1 MRPSLRWLILVL
13 FLVSGSSALVYQ
25 VAWQRLLV
33 LFAGGDVAAMTI
45 IVTAFMAGLGAGS
58 LVGGWLADRASV
70 RMNLVLFAVAE
81 LLIGLFGFYSGSFFH
96 DLLYARLAMLV
107 ESRVIMALVLFAC
120 LLPPT
125 LLMGLSLPVLARALT
140 DCSPALAGRIGGL
153 YAANTLGAGLGALL
167 VTWVLLPL
175 GGIEET
181 LRWAALGNAACAL
194 LMLPVIWKSRPSQ
207 EASARPSHPGPGQE
221 APRKIT
227 ACLVVFFISGFA
239 ALAAEMVWLRV
250 LGAMAKSSAHTLGT
264 LLAVYLAGL
273 GAGAL
278 WGSRWVLSPHEAW
291 RLFLRIQGLAIL
303 FAACGVA
310 LILEILTQTPVLTYL
325 GSYEPVDA
333 DSAVRLLKS
342 LVQAELGGEDK
353 GKVWLYPLLHLAVPL
368 LVMFPSTFLMGAGF
382 PWMQRAAQT
391 DARRIGWRTGLL
403 QAVNIAGCMAGAA
416 GVCAFLLPA
425 WGSAG
430 VFRMLALLGGALL
443 IAGTRRHGRLAAL
456 LATTG
461 LLLLLPGQEHLWAR
475 VHGTTAEHI
484 VLAED
489 GSGVSVLKKGAGD
502 EPVGVYINGV
512 GQSWIPYG
520 GVHTQLGALPVLL
533 HDHPQRVALI
543 GLGSGDTLHAM
554 LARRETE
561 EAWCAEIVTAQVQ
574 TLKAIAKEPG
584 MAAVDSLL
592 KESRSRIFDGDGR
605 MMLLRDKTGFDVIE
619 ADALRPTSAHSGTL
633 YSQEYFEL
641 LKSRLKPGGM
651 AVTWLPTPR
660 VAETM
665 ARVFP
670 HLSVF
675 GGMIGIGTVEPLR
688 VDSARLQA
696 RLNDTGILAHYQ
708 KAGIDL
714 HGLLE
719 PVIGPSARVQSIGPD
734 FDRTLLKSINT
745 DLFPRD
751 EMMLPGLW
759 TEALDEQTLE
769 NHR

>member
-13 FLVSGSSALVYQ
+13 FLVSGTSALVYQ

-45 IVTAFMAGLGAGS
+45 IVTAFMAGLGLGS
-58 LVGGWLADRASV
+58 LIGGWLADRATV
-70 RMNLVLFAVAE
+70 RTNLLVFAVAE
-81 LLIGLFGFYSGSFFH
+81 LLIGLFGFYSGAFFH
-96 DLLYARLAMLV
+96 DLLYARMAVLV
-107 ESRVIMALVLFAC
+107 DSRTVIALLLFAC

-125 LLMGLSLPVLARALT
+125 LMMGLSLPVLARALT
-140 DCSPALAGRIGGL
+140 DCAPGVAGRIGGL

-175 GGIEET
+175 GGIEAT
-181 LRWAALGNAACAL
+181 LRWAALGNAVCAL
-194 LMLPVIWKSRPSQ
+194 LMLPVIWKLRPAPETSA
-207 EASARPSHPGPGQE
+207 ASPAPEQGQ
-221 APRKIT
+221 AAQPKFA

-239 ALAAEMVWLRV
+239 SLAAEMVWLRV

-278 WGSRWVLSPHEAW
+278 WGSRWVRSPRDAW
-291 RLFLRIQGLAIL
+291 RLFLRLQGLAVL

-310 LILEILTQTPVLTYL
+310 LALEILTLTPVHAYL
-325 GSYEPVDA
+325 GSYEPLDA

-342 LVQAELGGEDK
+342 LRQGELSEEDK
-353 GKVWLYPLLHLAVPL
+353 DRVWLYPLLHLAVPL
-368 LVMFPSTFLMGAGF
+368 LVMLPSTFLMGAGF

-403 QAVNIAGCMAGAA
+403 QAVNIVGCMAGAA

-425 WGSAG
+425 WGSSG
-430 VFRMLALLGGALL
+430 VFRLLALLGGGLL
-443 IAGTRRHGRLAAL
+443 LAGTLRHGRLASL
-456 LATTG
+456 LATAS

-475 VHGTTAEHI
+475 VHGTQAERI
-484 VLAED
+484 ILAED

-502 EPVGVYINGV
+502 EPMGVYINGV

-554 LARRETE
+554 LARRETQ
-561 EAWCAEIVTAQVQ
+561 EAWCAEIVTSQMQ
-574 TLKAIAKEPG
+574 TLKAVAAKPG
-584 MAAVDSLL
+584 MEVVDGLL
-592 KESRSRIFDGDGR
+592 KEARSRIYGGDGR
-605 MMLLRDKTGFDVIE
+605 MMLLRDKAGFDVIE

-675 GGMIGIGTVEPLR
+675 GGMIGIGTVEPLS
-688 VDSARLQA
+688 VDIPRLQA
-696 RLNDTGILAHYQ
+696 RLNDPAILAHYR
-708 KAGIDL
+708 KAGVDL
-714 HGLLE
+714 HSLLA
-719 PVIGPSARVQSIGPD
+719 PLIGPGAKVQSMGPD

-759 TEALDEQTLE
+759 PQALD
-769 NHR
+769 

>member
-1 MRPSLRWLILVL
+1 MPPSLRWLILAL
-13 FLVSGSSALVYQ
+13 FLVSGTSALVYQ

-45 IVTAFMAGLGAGS
+45 IVTAFMAGLGLGS
-58 LVGGWLADRASV
+58 LIGGWLADRATV
-70 RMNLVLFAVAE
+70 RTNLLVFAVAE

-96 DLLYARLAMLV
+96 DLLYARLAVLV
-107 ESRVIMALVLFAC
+107 ESRMIMALVLFAC

-140 DCSPALAGRIGGL
+140 DCAPGAAGRIGGL

-175 GGIEET
+175 GGIEAT
-181 LRWAALGNAACAL
+181 LRWAALGNAVCAL
-194 LMLPVIWKSRPSQ
+194 LMLPVLWKLRPVP
-207 EASARPSHPGPGQE
+207 ETLAPSP
-221 APRKIT
+221 APEQRQAAPQKFA

-278 WGSRWVLSPHEAW
+278 WGSRWVRSSRDAW
-291 RLFLRIQGLAIL
+291 SLFLSLQGLAVL

-310 LILEILTQTPVLTYL
+310 LLLEILTLTPVLAYL

-342 LVQAELGGEDK
+342 LWK
-353 GKVWLYPLLHLAVPL
+353 GDLSQQDEGRAWLYPLLHLAVPL

-403 QAVNIAGCMAGAA
+403 QAVNIAGCMAGAG

-430 VFRMLALLGGALL
+430 VFRLLALLGGALL
-443 IAGTRRHGRLAAL
+443 ITGTRRHGRLAAL

-475 VHGTTAEHI
+475 VHGTEAERI
-484 VLAED
+484 ILAED
-489 GSGVSVLKKGAGD
+489 GSGVSVLRKGAGD
-502 EPVGVYINGV
+502 EPMGVYINGV

-533 HDHPQRVALI
+533 HEHPQRVALI

-554 LARRETE
+554 LARRETQ
-561 EAWCAEIVTAQVQ
+561 EAWCAEIVTSQMQ
-574 TLKAIAKEPG
+574 TLTMVAAEPG
-584 MAAVDSLL
+584 MEVVDGLL
-592 KESRSRIFDGDGR
+592 KESRGRIYGGDGR
-605 MMLLRDKTGFDVIE
+605 MMLLRDKAGFDVIE

-675 GGMIGIGTVEPLR
+675 GGMIGIGTLEPLN
-688 VDSARLQA
+688 VDIQRLQA
-696 RLNDTGILAHYQ
+696 RLNEAGILAHYR
-708 KAGIDL
+708 KAGVDL
-714 HGLLE
+714 HGLLA
-719 PVIGPSARVQSIGPD
+719 PLIGPGAKVQSIGPD
-734 FDRTLLKSINT
+734 FDRSLLKSINT

-759 TEALDEQTLE
+759 PQALD
-769 NHR
+769 

>member
-1 MRPSLRWLILVL
+1 MRPSLRWLVLAL
-13 FLVSGSSALVYQ
+13 FLVSGISALVYQ

-33 LFAGGDVAAMTI
+33 LFVGGDVAAMTI
-45 IVTAFMAGLGAGS
+45 IVTAFMAGLGLGS
-58 LVGGWLADRASV
+58 LIGGWLADRATV
-70 RMNLVLFAVAE
+70 RTNLLLFAAAE
-81 LLIGLFGFYSGSFFH
+81 LLIGLFGFYSSTFFH
-96 DLLYARLAMLV
+96 DLLYVRLTVLV
-107 ESRVIMALVLFAC
+107 ESRMILALVLFAC

-140 DCSPALAGRIGGL
+140 DGTPGAAGQIGGL

-181 LRWAALGNAACAL
+181 LRWAALGNAVCAV
-194 LMLPVIWKSRPSQ
+194 LMLPILWK
-207 EASARPSHPGPGQE
+207 PGPVPAMSAGPPATEQGQ
-221 APRKIT
+221 ASPQKF
-227 ACLVVFFISGFA
+227 AVCLVIFFISGFA

-250 LGAMAKSSAHTLGT
+250 LGALAKSSAHTLGT
-264 LLAVYLAGL
+264 LLAIYLAGL

-278 WGSRWVLSPHEAW
+278 WGSRWINSPRDAW
-291 RLFLRIQGLAIL
+291 KLFLRIQGLAVL

-310 LILEILTQTPVLTYL
+310 LLLEILTLTPVLAYL

-333 DSAVRLLKS
+333 DSAIRLLKS
-342 LVQAELGGEDK
+342 LWKGDLSQEDE
-353 GKVWLYPLLHLAVPL
+353 GRAWLYPLLHLAVPL
-368 LVMFPSTFLMGAGF
+368 LVMFPATFLMGAGF
-382 PWMQRAAQT
+382 PWMQKAAQT

-416 GVCAFLLPA
+416 GVCGILLPA

-430 VFRMLALLGGALL
+430 VFRLLAVLGGGLL
-443 IAGTRRHGRLAAL
+443 VAGTLRHGRLASL
-456 LATTG
+456 LATTA

-475 VHGTTAEHI
+475 VHGTQAEHI
-484 VLAED
+484 ILAED

-502 EPVGVYINGV
+502 EPMGVFINGV

-533 HDHPQRVALI
+533 HDNPQRVALI

-554 LARRETE
+554 LAREETQ
-561 EAWCAEIVTAQVQ
+561 EAWCAEIVTSQMK
-574 TLKAIAKEPG
+574 TLTTVAANPG
-584 MAAVDSLL
+584 REVVAGLL
-592 KESRSRIFDGDGR
+592 KESRNRIYGGDGR

-688 VDSARLQA
+688 VDGTRLQA
-696 RLNDTGILAHYQ
+696 RLHDAGILAHYRR
-708 KAGIDL
+708 AGIDL
-714 HGLLE
+714 HSLLT
-719 PVIGPSARVQSIGPD
+719 PLIGPGAKVQSIGPE
-734 FDRTLLKSINT
+734 FDRALLKSINT

-759 TEALDEQTLE
+759 TEAMD
-769 NHR
+769 